1 MSYEMCPHCRRI
13 ASDHSFFFPKVI
25 GKPVVECKNCGKL
38 VVDNNIYEWCAIPK
52 SSQIYYC
59 LFSNNRTIVQWFAM
73 ILPMSIMVDNFI
85 LGLLAAVL
93 VEIILGG
100 FFYFCVMSD
109 NDSEIVKSACRV
121 KNPEYVDQ
129 LAELGYCRLSTKLY
143 DEYLD
148 RRNSKQM
155 RCEVEF
161 NANVTLESYS
171 KQTPTPTAAKDGTE
185 YSHRHEQQLAF
196 TPTAKQTNAEENCSE
211 KCQRTFD
218 RWKNRKKDE
227 WDIGIEYERY
237 IGYKLECEGFKVQY
251 IGATQ
256 GKNDM
261 GRDLIAT
268 QKGVSLVI
276 QCKRWSK
283 EKTIH
288 EKHIFQLHGST
299 AVLSA
304 QNPENTYKS
313 VFITTT
319 TLSETAKKCAEICN
333 VTVVELLPMADYPM
347 IKCNFNKDGEKI
359 YHLPFDPQY
368 DKIVISKNKKS
379 CYAWTV
385 KDAED
390 LGFRHTYHWKP
401 NNP

>member
-1 MSYEMCPHCRRI
+1 MSYELCPHCRKI
-13 ASDHSFFFPKVI
+13 ASDHSSFFPKEL
-25 GKPVVECKNCGKL
+25 GKPLVACKNCGRL
-38 VVDNNIYEWCAIPK
+38 VVDNNIYEWGAISRP
-52 SSQIYYC
+52 SQIFYC
-59 LFSNNRTIVQWFAM
+59 LFSNNRALIQWFAM
-73 ILPMSIMVDNFI
+73 ILPMSIMVDNFL
-85 LGLLAAVL
+85 LGLLATVI
-93 VEIILGG
+93 VEIVVGG
-100 FFYFCVMSD
+100 FFIFCVNTY
-109 NDSEIVKSACRV
+109 NDDEMIKSAYRV
-121 KNPEYVDQ
+121 KDPDYIDQ
-129 LAELGYCRLSTKLY
+129 LAELGYFRLNAQLY
-143 DEYLD
+143 SEYLE
-148 RRNSKQM
+148 RRNNKLKQHTSETNPIVPQTN
-155 RCEVEF
+155 RSIPTSVPTTAVNHVVVLPVPKQNLHFAPVTKPPEKEVNSSEK
-161 NANVTLESYS
+161 L
-171 KQTPTPTAAKDGTE
+171 
-185 YSHRHEQQLAF
+185 QLAL
-196 TPTAKQTNAEENCSE
+196 N
-211 KCQRTFD
+211 

-227 WDIGIEYERY
+227 WDIGVEYERY
-237 IGYKLECEGFKVQY
+237 IGYRLECEGFKVQY

-268 QKGVSLVI
+268 KIGVSLVI

-304 QNPENTYKS
+304 QNPENTYKA

-379 CYAWTV
+379 CYAWTI
-385 KDAED
+385 KEAEG
-390 LGFRHTYHWKP
+390 LGFRHAYHWRP
-401 NNP
+401 NKS